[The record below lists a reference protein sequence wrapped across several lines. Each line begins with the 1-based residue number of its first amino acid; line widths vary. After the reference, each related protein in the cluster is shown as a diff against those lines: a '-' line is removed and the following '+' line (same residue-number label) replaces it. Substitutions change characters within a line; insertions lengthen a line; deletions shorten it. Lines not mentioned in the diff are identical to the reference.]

1 MVVKAVTA
9 VVGNAAIAKSHGI
22 LAHRRQRPA
31 VVIPYT
37 TSTYPHAALAL
48 NSSRTTA
55 PWLWRISRCGT
66 DSWSFVVP

>member
-1 MVVKAVTA
+1 LTFGGEFPCLERDLTDFRSELAMVVKAVTA

-37 TSTYPHAALAL
+37 TST
-48 NSSRTTA
+48 
-55 PWLWRISRCGT
+55 
-66 DSWSFVVP
+66 

>member
-37 TSTYPHAALAL
+37 TST
-48 NSSRTTA
+48 
-55 PWLWRISRCGT
+55 
-66 DSWSFVVP
+66 